1 MKYKEQVTK
10 DLPTLEIKKYVM
22 IDGQNVF
29 NQTVKH
35 ELMKN
40 DSIRKIKTSQGDDYI
55 TGCFT
60 DYNCYKNYYKMIA
73 KDLCNQQEPGT
84 DNKVITFS
92 GNLNKQQ
99 LFFII
104 EQVEETVLSF

>member
-1 MKYKEQVTK
+1 
-10 DLPTLEIKKYVM
+10 M

-73 KDLCNQQEPGT
+73 KDLCNQQELGT
-84 DNKVITFS
+84 DNKVIIFS